1 MVGGY
6 IVLLLI
12 LLMASMFY
20 IIHMGAKEMNQNVE
34 IRRLKRK
41 NERLN
46 NQLEEIKQEKRCL
59 YCNGQL
65 YLIKELSHYK
75 IYKCA
80 NCNEYTLLKKERMM
94 KNE

>member
-12 LLMASMFY
+12 LLMTSMFY
-20 IIHMGAKEMNQNVE
+20 IIHMGAKETNQNVE
-34 IRRLKRK
+34 IRRLKRE

-59 YCNGQL
+59 YCNG
-65 YLIKELSHYK
+65 
-75 IYKCA
+75 
-80 NCNEYTLLKKERMM
+80 
-94 KNE
+94 

>member
-12 LLMASMFY
+12 LLMTSMFY
-20 IIHMGAKEMNQNVE
+20 IIHMGAKETNQNVK
-34 IRRLKRK
+34 IRRLKRE

-46 NQLEEIKQEKRCL
+46 NQLEKIKQEKRCL

-65 YLIKELSHYK
+65 H
-75 IYKCA
+75 
-80 NCNEYTLLKKERMM
+80 LKKERMM

>member
-12 LLMASMFY
+12 LLMTSMFY
-20 IIHMGAKEMNQNVE
+20 IIHMGAKETNQNVE
-34 IRRLKRK
+34 IRRLKRE

-65 YLIKELSHYK
+65 HLIKELSHYK
-75 IYKCA
+75 IYKCK
-80 NCNEYTLLKKERMM
+80 NCNEDILLKKERMM

>member
-1 MVGGY
+1 MVSGY

-20 IIHMGAKEMNQNVE
+20 IIHMGVKETNQNVE
-34 IRRLKRK
+34 IRRLKRE

-65 YLIKELSHYK
+65 HLIKELSHYK

-80 NCNEYTLLKKERMM
+80 NCNEDILLKKERMM